1 MKFTPQKF
9 DELLELA
16 QRDPQALE
24 QYRQQQI
31 DAVIDG
37 APAYL
42 RTRLEGLQFQ
52 IDAQRTLHTSPM
64 GACVKLT
71 QMMQDSFSQLQD
83 MLSSATD
90 ENMTGNEQLPQKNA
104 KILPF
109 TANS

>member
-1 MKFTPQKF
+1 MRFTPQKF

-16 QRDPQALE
+16 QSDPQALE
-24 QYRQQQI
+24 RYRQQQI
-31 DAVIDG
+31 DAVIGG

-52 IDAQRTLHTSPM
+52 IDAQRTLHSSPM
-64 GACVKLT
+64 GSCVKLT
-71 QMMQDSFSQLQD
+71 QMMQDSFLQLRG
-83 MLSSATD
+83 MLSAATD
-90 ENMTGNEQLPQKNA
+90 ENEPSRGQLPQKNA